1 MLAIRG
7 KQSLLNHWYTEKR
20 NVKEDFKRFF
30 GEEIDSIDVVALMS
44 DTDNSKLSE
53 QALYGDIYFTA
64 E

>member
-1 MLAIRG
+1 LVYR
-7 KQSLLNHWYTEKR
+7 KR
-20 NVKEDFKRFF
+20 NVKEDFKHFF